1 MQITQSCK
9 VGDGGAGGACG
20 TKTGASDVD
29 GIDCLEA
36 DGSKVPGAALPRA
49 IASLWP

>member
-29 GIDCLEA
+29 GIDLKNR
-36 DGSKVPGAALPRA
+36 S
-49 IASLWP
+49 